1 MSPEVIRWLDMAKQD
16 EAVAEHLLESFRPVP
31 VEIIC
36 YHCQQAAEKA
46 IKALLIAQGVDSLP
60 RSHDLSFL
68 LNSLAKPEV
77 IPERVY
83 EDADRLTPLRCSGS
97 VSQRSGTGGTA
108 RSSGNGSGSGGA
120 ELGQIHYDR
129 IAKTLRCRS
138 SDERYPDSGF
148 FLFSWL

>member
-46 IKALLIAQGVDSLP
+46 IKALLIAQGVDSIP

-68 LNSLAKPEV
+68 LNGLAKPEV

-83 EDADRLTPLRCSGS
+83 EDADRLTPYG
-97 VSQRSGTGGTA
+97 VA
-108 RSSGNGSGSGGA
+108 V
-120 ELGQIHYDR
+120 
-129 IAKTLRCRS
+129 
-138 SDERYPDSGF
+138 RYPNDLELEERHARQAMEAAREVLNWAKSIMIE
-148 FLFSWL
+148 S

>member
-46 IKALLIAQGVDSLP
+46 IKALLIAQGVDSIP

-68 LNSLAKPEV
+68 LNGLVKPEV

-83 EDADRLTPLRCSGS
+83 EDADRLTPYG
-97 VSQRSGTGGTA
+97 VA
-108 RSSGNGSGSGGA
+108 V
-120 ELGQIHYDR
+120 
-129 IAKTLRCRS
+129 
-138 SDERYPDSGF
+138 RYPNDLELEERHARQAMEAAREVLNWAKSIMIE
-148 FLFSWL
+148 SQKH